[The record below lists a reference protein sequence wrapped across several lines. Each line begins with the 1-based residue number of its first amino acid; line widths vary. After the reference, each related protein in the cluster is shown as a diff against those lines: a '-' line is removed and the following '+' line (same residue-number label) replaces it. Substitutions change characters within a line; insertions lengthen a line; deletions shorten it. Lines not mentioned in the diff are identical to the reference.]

1 MKKSLPALTLII
13 ILFAAGNVLAVDMTS
28 LDKVAIFMSKAK
40 VLSILGAPQEVVTL
54 GKGLKVE
61 VYPVEAASPLTHSGC
76 IYGDDGILMGQSF
89 VFKGQAAGSIA
100 DRLKKHGFTPLP
112 QKDAALRF
120 AGVDDDTGRPLV
132 AAISEND
139 NLTTITTFEK
149 AFYEAHVQ

>member
-1 MKKSLPALTLII
+1 MKKGLPVFAFIL
-13 ILFAAGNVLAVDMTS
+13 ILFAAGDVFAVDMTS

-40 VLSILGAPQEVVTL
+40 VLSILGASQEVVTL

-61 VYPVEAASPLTHSGC
+61 VYPVESALPLTHSGC
-76 IYGDDGILMGQSF
+76 IYGQDGVLMGQSF
-89 VFKGQAAGSIA
+89 VFQGHTAGKIA

-112 QKDAALRF
+112 QKDGALRF